1 MKSLHKFTSLALLM
15 LFVSMFFV
23 EDAFAC
29 SGAYYGWKW
38 ANNKNATGLTA
49 KMCSRDFYY
58 NLDASKSIFTW
69 NNISSKLKISQY
81 TFSGDSDN
89 TGDINFHSVELTG
102 TTIGRAHLYK
112 KNVLGGYSEIDI
124 SSSSAQVVQA
134 RIDLDPSLL
143 DASNSTQKTKTVIHE
158 TGHALALM
166 HPLLNNCTA
175 RVRTACSRPSAV
187 R

>member
-69 NNISSKLKISQY
+69 NNISSKVKISQY

-112 KNVLGGYSEIDI
+112 
-124 SSSSAQVVQA
+124 
-134 RIDLDPSLL
+134 
-143 DASNSTQKTKTVIHE
+143 
-158 TGHALALM
+158 
-166 HPLLNNCTA
+166 
-175 RVRTACSRPSAV
+175 
-187 R
+187 

>member
-29 SGAYYGWKW
+29 SGA
-38 ANNKNATGLTA
+38 
-49 KMCSRDFYY
+49 
-58 NLDASKSIFTW
+58 W
-69 NNISSKLKISQY
+69 NNISSKVKISQY

-175 RVRTACSRPSAV
+175 RAV
-187 R
+187 MQQSSSGYANTTVNQHDKNNLIAKWGS

>member
-69 NNISSKLKISQY
+69 NNISSKVKISQY

-89 TGDINFHSVELTG
+89 TGDINFHSVL
-102 TTIGRAHLYK
+102 R
-112 KNVLGGYSEIDI
+112 LGEHICIKRMYLEDI
-124 SSSSAQVVQA
+124 VKLILVPPA
-134 RIDLDPSLL
+134 RKLFR
-143 DASNSTQKTKTVIHE
+143 
-158 TGHALALM
+158 LA
-166 HPLLNNCTA
+166 
-175 RVRTACSRPSAV
+175 
-187 R
+187 

>member
-1 MKSLHKFTSLALLM
+1 M
-15 LFVSMFFV
+15 
-23 EDAFAC
+23 
-29 SGAYYGWKW
+29 
-38 ANNKNATGLTA
+38 
-49 KMCSRDFYY
+49 
-58 NLDASKSIFTW
+58 
-69 NNISSKLKISQY
+69 
-81 TFSGDSDN
+81 
-89 TGDINFHSVELTG
+89 TG

-175 RVRTACSRPSAV
+175 RAV
-187 R
+187 MQQSSSGYANTTVNQHDKNNLIAKWGS